1 LGSSAELQQQLI
13 QALHNSII
21 GGHSGA
27 PITYRRLKQN
37 FCWKGM
43 KNDVHQFVQHCQ
55 VCIQAKPDRSPY
67 PGKLQPLPMPTEA
80 CQTITMDFIEGLP
93 HSYNA
98 N

>member
-1 LGSSAELQQQLI
+1 
-13 QALHNSII
+13 
-21 GGHSGA
+21 
-27 PITYRRLKQN
+27 
-37 FCWKGM
+37 M

-80 CQTITMDFIEGLP
+80 CQTITMDFIKGLP